1 LFKSVLPC
9 SKCVACSRIA
19 HFFLNRVAEMNQKQ
33 FRTNPQFIASVHN
46 KVFGLKIVGKYCGY
60 QTN

>member
-1 LFKSVLPC
+1 
-9 SKCVACSRIA
+9 
-19 HFFLNRVAEMNQKQ
+19 MNQCKNINLRIIAYFFVNGVVENQ
-33 FRTNPQFIASVHN
+33 KPFRTNPQLAYSVHN